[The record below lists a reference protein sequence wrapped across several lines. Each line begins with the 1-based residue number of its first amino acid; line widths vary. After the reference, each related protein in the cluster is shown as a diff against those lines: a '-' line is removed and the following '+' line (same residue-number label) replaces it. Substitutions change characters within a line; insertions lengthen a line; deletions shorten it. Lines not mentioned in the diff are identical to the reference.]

1 MANVALKNI
10 LETPMATNIRESA
23 NRIWLAGLGAY
34 AKTQE
39 EGEKLFQSLVKEGE
53 KVEKQARKAAEARI
67 EEAKSKVVEFRGK
80 ASQQF
85 DRLEELFQE
94 RVAQVLNRL
103 GVPTQE
109 DIQELTKRVEALNE
123 SIMALKK

>member
-1 MANVALKNI
+1 MASVALKNI
-10 LETPMATNIRESA
+10 METPMAVNIRESA

-67 EEAKSKVVEFRGK
+67 EEAKGKVVDFRSK

-85 DRLEELFQE
+85 DRLEDLFQE

-109 DIQELTKRVEALNE
+109 DIRELTKRVEELNQ
-123 SIMALKK
+123 SILALKK

>member
-1 MANVALKNI
+1 MATVALKNI
-10 LETPMATNIRESA
+10 METPMAVNIRESA

-67 EEAKSKVVEFRGK
+67 EEAKGKVVDFRSK

-85 DRLEELFQE
+85 DRLEDLFQE

-109 DIQELTKRVEALNE
+109 DIRELTKRVEELNQ
-123 SIMALKK
+123 SILALKK

>member
-1 MANVALKNI
+1 MATVALKNI
-10 LETPMATNIRESA
+10 VETPITANIRESA

-34 AKTQE
+34 AKTRE
-39 EGEKLFQSLVKEGE
+39 EGEKLFQSLVEEGE
-53 KVEKQARKAAEARI
+53 KVEKRAKKAAEVRI
-67 EEAKSKVVEFRGK
+67 EEAKGKVVEFRGK

-94 RVAQVLNRL
+94 RVAQVLNRM
-103 GVPTQE
+103 GVPTQD
-109 DIQELTKRVEALNE
+109 DIRELTQRIETLNE

>member
-1 MANVALKNI
+1 MC
-10 LETPMATNIRESA
+10 IRD
-23 NRIWLAGLGAY
+23 R
-34 AKTQE
+34 
-39 EGEKLFQSLVKEGE
+39 FQSLVKEGE
-53 KVEKQARKAAEARI
+53 KVEKQAKKIAEARF
-67 EEAKSKVVEFRGK
+67 EEAKGKVVEFRGK

-109 DIQELTKRVEALNE
+109 DIQELTKRVKALNE

>member
-1 MANVALKNI
+1 MATVALKSI
-10 LETPMATNIRESA
+10 IETPIIANIRESA
-23 NRIWLAGLGAY
+23 NHIWLAGLGAY

-53 KVEKQARKAAEARI
+53 KVEKQAKKTAEARI
-67 EEAKSKVVEFRGK
+67 EEAKGKVVEFRGK